1 MTKLNSSTRLKV
13 KRDTFYL
20 PDPEGGVYFR
30 NNESSFRMKGGTI
43 YQWIEKLMPMFNG
56 EQTLG
61 ELTEGLTAPYRNRV
75 YEIGETLFQNGFVR
89 DVSQDRP
96 HQLNAKVLEK
106 YASQIEFIEN
116 FVDSGAYHFQEYRQT
131 KVLVVGSGPILV
143 SLATCINRIGT
154 S

>member
-1 MTKLNSSTRLKV
+1 MTKLNSSMRLKV

-56 EQTLG
+56 EQTMG

-75 YEIGETLFQNGFVR
+75 YEIGETLLPEWLCTR
-89 DVSQDRP
+89 CKSR
-96 HQLNAKVLEK
+96 
-106 YASQIEFIEN
+106 
-116 FVDSGAYHFQEYRQT
+116 
-131 KVLVVGSGPILV
+131 
-143 SLATCINRIGT
+143 
-154 S
+154 